1 MEQRILSDKKI
12 PMPSIEQEFYLPV
25 DFLLEIIKTLDF
37 KIKILCTTVGY
48 GFVNLRI
55 PVYRGKVSNVYYND
69 EISMK
74 ALVDHFFPKE
84 DIGETKNKEEF
95 DIK

>member
-1 MEQRILSDKKI
+1 MEPKTLSDKKI
-12 PMPSIEQEFYLPV
+12 PILPTEQEFYLPA

-55 PVYRGKVSNVYYND
+55 PVYRGKVANVYYND

-74 ALVDHFFPKE
+74 VLVDHFFPKE
-84 DIGETKNKEEF
+84 DIGKTKNKEEF
-95 DIK
+95 DTR